1 LGVFANL
8 KIRTKKASSDKFRSF
23 SHGTRSRVLVLSTYQ
38 HLMMQRVASKL
49 TLLKLITR
57 QTPDIPAGAFI
68 ISYNTSRDPGRW
80 EIGKN
85 QIVDFARDRVPSSI
99 TVNNPVKYSSF

>member
-1 LGVFANL
+1 
-8 KIRTKKASSDKFRSF
+8 
-23 SHGTRSRVLVLSTYQ
+23 
-38 HLMMQRVASKL
+38 MQRVAPKL

-57 QTPDIPAGAFI
+57 QPPDIPAGAFI
-68 ISYNTSRDPGRW
+68 ISYTTSRDLGRG

-99 TVNNPVKYSSF
+99 TVNNPAKYSSF